1 MMSEREVPVQV
12 VSLCDKLLAKVWK
25 ESASMVSS
33 GSEERESLNKPLNT
47 LTFPASNGST
57 SLDGQ
62 QI

>member
-12 VSLCDKLLAKVWK
+12 VSLYDKLLAKVWK